1 MAVSV
6 LLLYT
11 SGQIGSTYGGF
22 SSTAETAGTIGFC
35 QVFPESVK
43 QLLNELKDHLN
54 AAAALKASLKGY
66 TPQAGVPGI
75 SGVES
80 MSLEELEIAEQEISR
95 QMAEL
100 QSDLTA
106 INGQTAANNGIWNGI
121 HAEISA
127 AAAVLVQ
134 IGGYM
139 IDLDPN
145 CLEIKDEQFF
155 NELQSSVS
163 QSGVLSES
171 FSASITGIVS
181 YLRAI
186 QNNTAPSPLTVNEA
200 VYNQLHLSAGEPLQ
214 SLPILTPFIQPPG
227 DLSNELI
234 SSYEQL
240 EVELNRAREAVTAD
254 ISGLQL
260 QQQLLSQ
267 TRSKRLEELEKARQE
282 ALEQAKKDEEAKLG
296 HEKQQKEKE
305 KEKENEEK
313 AQTEPKPTP
322 EASPAATPIITPE
335 ATPEATPT
343 ITPETT
349 PEPEAIPAGASGEPP
364 ASTAPAPAAGNPI
377 TPPDGDV
384 IKAPSQ
390 EPQATEPPIP
400 GPVTTALPSEPQ
412 LIKGGN

>member
-35 QVFPESVK
+35 KVFPESVK

-54 AAAALKASLKGY
+54 AAAALKASLKSY

-80 MSLEELEIAEQEISR
+80 MSLEELEIAEHEISR

-100 QSDLTA
+100 QSDLNA
-106 INGQTAANNGIWNGI
+106 IDGQTAANNENWNGI

-145 CLEIKDEQFF
+145 CLEIKDEPFF

-171 FSASITGIVS
+171 FSASIAGIVS

-186 QNNTAPSPLTVNEA
+186 QNNTAPSPSTVNGA
-200 VYNQLHLSAGEPLQ
+200 VYNQLHFSAEEPLQ
-214 SLPILTPFIQPPG
+214 SLPVLTPFIQPPG

-234 SSYEQL
+234 SSYKQL
-240 EVELNRAREAVTAD
+240 ETELNSAREAVTAD
-254 ISGLQL
+254 ISGLEL

-282 ALEQAKKDEEAKLG
+282 ALEKAKKDEEAKLD

-305 KEKENEEK
+305 EKEKEKEN
-313 AQTEPKPTP
+313 AQAEPKATP
-322 EASPAATPIITPE
+322 EASPGATPASTPE
-335 ATPEATPT
+335 AAPKPTPIATPEAS
-343 ITPETT
+343 PEAT
-349 PEPEAIPAGASGEPP
+349 PEPEAIHAGASGEPA
-364 ASTAPAPAAGNPI
+364 ASTTPATAADDPI
-377 TPPDGDV
+377 STPDGDV
-384 IKAPSQ
+384 IKATAQ
-390 EPQATEPPIP
+390 EPQATQTPVP
-400 GPVTTALPSEPQ
+400 GPDTTALPSEP
-412 LIKGGN
+412 

>member
-35 QVFPESVK
+35 KVFPESVK

-100 QSDLTA
+100 QSDLNA
-106 INGQTAANNGIWNGI
+106 IDGQTAANNENWNGI

-145 CLEIKDEQFF
+145 CLEIKDEPFF

-186 QNNTAPSPLTVNEA
+186 QNNTAPSPSTVNEA
-200 VYNQLHLSAGEPLQ
+200 VYNQLHFSAEEPLQ

-234 SSYEQL
+234 SSYGQL
-240 EVELNRAREAVTAD
+240 EAELNSAREAVTAD
-254 ISGLQL
+254 ISGLEL

-282 ALEQAKKDEEAKLG
+282 ALEKAEKDEEAKLD

-305 KEKENEEK
+305 EK
-313 AQTEPKPTP
+313 AQAEPKATP
-322 EASPAATPIITPE
+322 EASPGATPASTPE
-335 ATPEATPT
+335 AAPKPTPIATPEASSEAS
-343 ITPETT
+343 PEVT
-349 PEPEAIPAGASGEPP
+349 PEPEAIHAGASGEPA
-364 ASTAPAPAAGNPI
+364 ASTTPAPAADNPI
-377 TPPDGDV
+377 TTPDGDV
-384 IKAPSQ
+384 IKAPAQ
-390 EPQATEPPIP
+390 EPQAAETPVP
-400 GPVTTALPSEPQ
+400 GPDTTALPSEP
-412 LIKGGN
+412 

>member
-35 QVFPESVK
+35 KVFPESVK

-54 AAAALKASLKGY
+54 AAAALKASLKNY

-80 MSLEELEIAEQEISR
+80 MSLEELEIAEHEISR

-100 QSDLTA
+100 QSDLNA
-106 INGQTAANNGIWNGI
+106 IDEQTAANNENWNLI

-145 CLEIKDEQFF
+145 CLEIRDEQFF
-155 NELQSSVS
+155 NELQSSVN

-186 QNNTAPSPLTVNEA
+186 QNNTAPSPSTVNEA
-200 VYNQLHLSAGEPLQ
+200 VYNQLHFSAEEPLQ
-214 SLPILTPFIQPPG
+214 SLPVLTPFIQPPG

-234 SSYEQL
+234 SSYGQL
-240 EVELNRAREAVTAD
+240 ETELNSAREAVTAD
-254 ISGLQL
+254 ISGLEL

-282 ALEQAKKDEEAKLG
+282 ALEKAKKDEEAKLD

-305 KEKENEEK
+305 EN
-313 AQTEPKPTP
+313 AQAEPKATP
-322 EASPAATPIITPE
+322 EASPGATPASTPE
-335 ATPEATPT
+335 AALKPTPIATPEAS
-343 ITPETT
+343 PEAT
-349 PEPEAIPAGASGEPP
+349 PEPEAIHAGASGEPI
-364 ASTAPAPAAGNPI
+364 ASTTPAPAADNPI
-377 TPPDGDV
+377 TTPDGDMT
-384 IKAPSQ
+384 KATAQ
-390 EPQATEPPIP
+390 ELQAAETPVP
-400 GPVTTALPSEPQ
+400 GPDTTALPSEP
-412 LIKGGN
+412 

>member
-35 QVFPESVK
+35 KVFPESVK

-54 AAAALKASLKGY
+54 AAAALKASLKSY

-100 QSDLTA
+100 QSDLNA
-106 INGQTAANNGIWNGI
+106 INEQTAANNEIWNGI

-163 QSGVLSES
+163 QGGVLSES
-171 FSASITGIVS
+171 FSASITGTVS

-186 QNNTAPSPLTVNEA
+186 QINAAPSPSTVNEA
-200 VYNQLHLSAGEPLQ
+200 VYNQLHFNAEEPLQ

-234 SSYEQL
+234 SSYGQL
-240 EVELNRAREAVTAD
+240 ETELNSAREAVTAD

-282 ALEQAKKDEEAKLG
+282 ALEKAKKDEEAKLG
-296 HEKQQKEKE
+296 HEKQQKEM
-305 KEKENEEK
+305 EEK
-313 AQTEPKPTP
+313 AQAEPKATPQASPGATPASTPEAAPKPTPIATP
-322 EASPAATPIITPE
+322 EASPE
-335 ATPEATPT
+335 A
-343 ITPETT
+343 I
-349 PEPEAIPAGASGEPP
+349 PEPEAIHAGASGEPA
-364 ASTAPAPAAGNPI
+364 ASTTPAPAADNPI
-377 TPPDGDV
+377 TTPDGDV
-384 IKAPSQ
+384 INTPDQ
-390 EPQATEPPIP
+390 EPQAAETPVP
-400 GPVTTALPSEPQ
+400 GPDTTALPSEP
-412 LIKGGN
+412 

>member
-35 QVFPESVK
+35 KVFPESVK

-54 AAAALKASLKGY
+54 AAAALKASLKSY

-100 QSDLTA
+100 QSDLNA
-106 INGQTAANNGIWNGI
+106 INEQTAANNENWNEL
-121 HAEISA
+121 HAEINA

-134 IGGYM
+134 IGGVM

-145 CLEIKDEQFF
+145 CLEIRDEPFF

-186 QNNTAPSPLTVNEA
+186 QNNTVPSPSTVNEA
-200 VYNQLHLSAGEPLQ
+200 VYNQFHFSAGEPLQ
-214 SLPILTPFIQPPG
+214 SLPVLTPFIQPPG

-234 SSYEQL
+234 SSYGQL
-240 EVELNRAREAVTAD
+240 ETELNSAREAVTAD
-254 ISGLQL
+254 ISGLEL

-282 ALEQAKKDEEAKLG
+282 ALEKAKKDEEAKLD

-305 KEKENEEK
+305 EKEN
-313 AQTEPKPTP
+313 AQAEPKATP
-322 EASPAATPIITPE
+322 EASPGATPAGTPE
-335 ATPEATPT
+335 AAPKPTPIATPEAS
-343 ITPETT
+343 PEAT
-349 PEPEAIPAGASGEPP
+349 PEPEAIHAGASGEPA
-364 ASTAPAPAAGNPI
+364 ASTTPATAADNPI
-377 TPPDGDV
+377 STPDGDV
-384 IKAPSQ
+384 IKAPAQ
-390 EPQATEPPIP
+390 EPQAAETLVP
-400 GPVTTALPSEPQ
+400 GPDTTALPSEP
-412 LIKGGN
+412 